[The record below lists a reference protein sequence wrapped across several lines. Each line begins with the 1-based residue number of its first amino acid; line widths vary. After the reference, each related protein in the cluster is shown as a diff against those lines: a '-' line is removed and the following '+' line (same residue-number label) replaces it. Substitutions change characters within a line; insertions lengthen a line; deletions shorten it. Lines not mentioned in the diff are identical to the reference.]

1 MSNNIDPKIE
11 EIRDRHKEATEGP
24 YIFKLFY
31 NEYGMYGKDSKII
44 SFGGRSGYEEFRGQE
59 PGMDDESFLQNSWA
73 DIAYLLSEYDRLREN
88 HDTAIKA
95 LEKAERFIGAMM
107 EFYGEGLTVHNWHQN
122 GDGEPWD
129 NFFDNN
135 MEGDELESIR
145 TALSHLKG

>member
-1 MSNNIDPKIE
+1 MSNNIDRIQ
-11 EIRDRHKEATEGP
+11 EIRDRQAAATQGSWDYFET
-24 YIFKLFY
+24 
-31 NEYGMYGKDSKII
+31 
-44 SFGGRSGYEEFRGQE
+44 
-59 PGMDDESFLQNSWA
+59 DDEQLIIYDNTYFNRHIATIAKDGVESREREKANANLIVYA
-73 DIAYLLSEYDRLREN
+73 LDDIAYLLSEYDRLTEG
-88 HDTAIKA
+88 HDVALKA
-95 LEKAERFIGAMM
+95 LEKAEKFITTMM